1 MSEHVTPSDFVHDLK
16 PYPYVPEA
24 REKQRIIDPVG
35 VMLSREQRGREQ
47 IIAQE
52 MVKIVREEITKCYQR
67 EGTNHYQNCK
77 HLTKQRVAGAVRRA
91 RRGTARR
98 RGTRGCVASRPG
110 RHGRGAM
117 DFYRKVPDELKEAS
131 RTGGLLSLCACGVV
145 ALTLV
150 TEIGAFLRTEVR
162 TKIDVDTFAGSQLR
176 VNFNLSFPHLHC
188 DYASVDLWDKIGRN
202 QANVTQNI
210 EKWQLDEDGVKRMYQ
225 GRNRRAFD
233 IDHDVHHPPI
243 EEMHANG
250 VHVWHVNADEW
261 EGLHEHHEYVFVDFY
276 APWCLYCQSLR
287 STWEA
292 LAEELEKRDLGV
304 AVAAVDCVDNEA
316 RHHSLNTLRTNLS
329 HTVHHLSFGVPLTDA
344 QHRKL
349 ATIDVRHARTDTLD
363 GEDYYHDDYHYAY
376 QHFVHIVPT
385 KYNLGVFWRDR
396 FAAFQTLHSHHL
408 LKYAEHVPPEA
419 RFSYDISP
427 MAVVVDT
434 VRVKWYDFL
443 TSLLAIV
450 GGTFALFKLANDT
463 AARLF

>member
-1 MSEHVTPSDFVHDLK
+1 MRVRCDGS
-16 PYPYVPEA
+16 
-24 REKQRIIDPVG
+24 
-35 VMLSREQRGREQ
+35 
-47 IIAQE
+47 
-52 MVKIVREEITKCYQR
+52 IV
-67 EGTNHYQNCK
+67 
-77 HLTKQRVAGAVRRA
+77 A
-91 RRGTARR
+91 RRGE
-98 RGTRGCVASRPG
+98 
-110 RHGRGAM
+110 M

-316 RHHSLNTLRTNLS
+316 FCHDMKVQTFPTLRFYHHGEQVNEGEYRFDRTVAALTDFVTRKLESENIYRQYPEARVAHAANWNTDHPGCLVSGFLLVNRVPGNFHVMAHSRHHSLNTLRTNLS

>member
-98 RGTRGCVASRPG
+98 RGTRSTPPPQAPNYARVFRAPGKPRPRARPAIGALAGLAYVYMVAALVPRCVASRPG

-304 AVAAVDCVDNEA
+304 AVAPWTASTT
-316 RHHSLNTLRTNLS
+316 RRS
-329 HTVHHLSFGVPLTDA
+329 
-344 QHRKL
+344 
-349 ATIDVRHARTDTLD
+349 ATT
-363 GEDYYHDDYHYAY
+363 
-376 QHFVHIVPT
+376 
-385 KYNLGVFWRDR
+385 
-396 FAAFQTLHSHHL
+396 
-408 LKYAEHVPPEA
+408 
-419 RFSYDISP
+419 
-427 MAVVVDT
+427 
-434 VRVKWYDFL
+434 
-443 TSLLAIV
+443 
-450 GGTFALFKLANDT
+450 
-463 AARLF
+463 

>member
-1 MSEHVTPSDFVHDLK
+1 
-16 PYPYVPEA
+16 
-24 REKQRIIDPVG
+24 
-35 VMLSREQRGREQ
+35 
-47 IIAQE
+47 
-52 MVKIVREEITKCYQR
+52 
-67 EGTNHYQNCK
+67 
-77 HLTKQRVAGAVRRA
+77 
-91 RRGTARR
+91 
-98 RGTRGCVASRPG
+98 
-110 RHGRGAM
+110 
-117 DFYRKVPDELKEAS
+117 
-131 RTGGLLSLCACGVV
+131 
-145 ALTLV
+145 
-150 TEIGAFLRTEVR
+150 
-162 TKIDVDTFAGSQLR
+162 
-176 VNFNLSFPHLHC
+176 
-188 DYASVDLWDKIGRN
+188 
-202 QANVTQNI
+202 
-210 EKWQLDEDGVKRMYQ
+210 
-225 GRNRRAFD
+225 
-233 IDHDVHHPPI
+233 
-243 EEMHANG
+243 MHANG

-304 AVAAVDCVDNEA
+304 AVAAVDCVDEA
-316 RHHSLNTLRTNLS
+316 
-329 HTVHHLSFGVPLTDA
+329 FC
-344 QHRKL
+344 
-349 ATIDVRHARTDTLD
+349 
-363 GEDYYHDDYHYAY
+363 HDMK
-376 QHFVHIVPT
+376 HFVHIVPT